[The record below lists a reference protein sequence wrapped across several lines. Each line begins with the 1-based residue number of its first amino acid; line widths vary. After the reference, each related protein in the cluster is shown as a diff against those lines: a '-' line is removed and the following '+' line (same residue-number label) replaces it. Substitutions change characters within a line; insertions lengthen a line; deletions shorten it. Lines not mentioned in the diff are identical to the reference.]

1 LITGN
6 VAYPTVA
13 NSLRSGLGS
22 GQPVTIGAGRALSR
36 ELAASGGLEDCL
48 DEQAD
53 VAVVDAG
60 ERDVAQ
66 LNQAA
71 INSLPADR

>member
-1 LITGN
+1 
-6 VAYPTVA
+6 
-13 NSLRSGLGS
+13 
-22 GQPVTIGAGRALSR
+22 VTIGAGRALSR